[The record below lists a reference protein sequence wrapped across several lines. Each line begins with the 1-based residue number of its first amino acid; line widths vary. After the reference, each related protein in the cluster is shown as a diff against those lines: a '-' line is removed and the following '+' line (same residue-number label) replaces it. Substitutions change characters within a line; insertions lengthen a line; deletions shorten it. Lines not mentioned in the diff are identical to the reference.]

1 MSRSSTRITDRIGRG
16 GLRLAALAFAGG
28 SLLASSTD
36 MLAQGTPATR
46 TTYTRDQTRDMIDDF
61 SNSLQDRDQERRRTN
76 SNRAFPNPASAPGAA
91 PGVVT
96 AELKQLRTLI
106 RDFSNDASQLT
117 YALNEQIRVVPSLRP
132 LYTDALRVSAEA
144 VGLDKRAGQVN
155 DHRQLSEEFQDLD
168 ADWRELAYRL
178 ESVRGLQAETRDLI
192 ANLNDGGEAI
202 RKQLKMQPQLN
213 RQGLYMK
220 TASLAGD
227 LENLIDDI
235 GAELGRSKNAQQYLM
250 QGGRV
255 RQEVLGLAALA
266 RDDQADTALVVEE
279 YKRVEAMWLPLAVK
293 LQAEDNRYLERSLR
307 RITQTSG
314 EIHQLLLLPQKMD
327 KQQLVYLTSALKKDI
342 DEFFEKTP
350 LILVV
355 HLPKAK
361 SALATADQFYGVCEH
376 FVDVVNQG
384 TQVDE
389 IVDSFHYI
397 EQAEK
402 TFNEVFSAIDSDRA
416 VAVLQRIDQTVSTIR
431 TALQLQREDFNRS
444 AANDLAASIENLTEQ
459 LDFAAKRWL
468 NDDRQPFAKVCLQE
482 TASMGDSA
490 VRLHQDLV
498 RGVPVAQ
505 LRREMDELYDSW
517 RTVYGYLVKCQ
528 TDDRPTLGRLSSRL
542 TPALVELRTMITQ

>member
-1 MSRSSTRITDRIGRG
+1 MPRCLSRFTDVVRRG
-16 GLRLAALAFAGG
+16 VRRLAALAFAIG
-28 SLLASSTD
+28 SLFVFANNSF
-36 MLAQGTPATR
+36 AQGLPAQR
-46 TTYTRDQTRDMIDDF
+46 TTYTRDQQRGMIDDF
-61 SNSLQDRDQERRRTN
+61 SDSLQNRDRNRRAIGD
-76 SNRAFPNPASAPGAA
+76 RAFPNAPAG
-91 PGVVT
+91 GLT
-96 AELKQLRTLI
+96 AELKQLRPLI

-117 YALNEQIRVVPSLRP
+117 YALNDQIRQTPALRT

-144 VGLDKRAGQVN
+144 VGLDKRAGQEN
-155 DHRQLSEEFQDLD
+155 DHRMLAEDFQKLD
-168 ADWRELAYRL
+168 ADWRELAYRM
-178 ESVRGLQAETRDLI
+178 EGVRGLPADTRDLI
-192 ANLNDGGEAI
+192 ANLNTGGEQI
-202 RKQLKMQPQLN
+202 RKSLNMQPQLN
-213 RQGLYMK
+213 RQGLYLK

-235 GAELGRSKNAQQYLM
+235 NAELGRSKNAQQYAM
-250 QGGRV
+250 QGSRI
-255 RQEVLGLAALA
+255 RQEVLGLAALS

-314 EIHQLLLLPQKMD
+314 EIHQLLLLPQKID

-342 DEFFEKTP
+342 DEFFERTP
-350 LILVV
+350 LILVM

-376 FVDVVNQG
+376 FVDVVNSG
-384 TQVDE
+384 NAVDE
-389 IVDSFHYI
+389 VLDSFKYI

-402 TFNEVFSAIDSDRA
+402 SFNEVYSQIDSDRA
-416 VAVLQRIDQTVSTIR
+416 VAVLQRIDRTVGTIR
-431 TALQLQREDFNRS
+431 TSLQLQREDFNRP

-459 LDFAAKRWL
+459 LDFATKRWL
-468 NDDRQPFAKVCLQE
+468 NDDRQPFGKVCLQE
-482 TASMGDSA
+482 TASLADA
-490 VRLHQDLV
+490 AAALHQDLV
-498 RGVPVAQ
+498 RGVPVPQ
-505 LRREMDELYDSW
+505 LRQEIDALYVNW

>member
-1 MSRSSTRITDRIGRG
+1 MRRSSSRFTDAVRRG
-16 GLRLAALAFAGG
+16 GMRLAALAFAGG
-28 SLLASSTD
+28 SLFAFTNDSF
-36 MLAQGTPATR
+36 AQGTPAQR
-46 TTYTRDQTRDMIDDF
+46 TTYTRDQQRGMIDDF
-61 SNSLQDRDQERRRTN
+61 SDSLHDRDRNRRSVN
-76 SNRAFPNPASAPGAA
+76 DRAFPNPPAG
-91 PGVVT
+91 GVT
-96 AELKQLRTLI
+96 AELKLLRPLI

-117 YALNEQIRVVPSLRP
+117 YALNEQIRQTPALRT

-155 DHRQLSEEFQDLD
+155 DHRQLAEEFQTLD
-168 ADWRELAYRL
+168 ADWRELAYRM
-178 ESVRGLQAETRDLI
+178 EGVRGLQAGTRDLV
-192 ANLNDGGEAI
+192 ANLNDGGEQI
-202 RKQLKMQPQLN
+202 RKSLNMQPQLN

-227 LENLIDDI
+227 LENLLDDI
-235 GAELGRSKNAQQYLM
+235 NAELGRSKNAQQYAM
-250 QGGRV
+250 QGSRI
-255 RQEVLGLAALA
+255 RQEVLGLAALS
-266 RDDQADTALVVEE
+266 RDDHADTALIVDE

-314 EIHQLLLLPQKMD
+314 EIHQLLLLPQKID

-342 DEFFEKTP
+342 DEFFERTP
-350 LILVV
+350 LILVM

-376 FVDVVNQG
+376 FVDVVNTG
-384 TQVDE
+384 NNVDE
-389 IVDSFHYI
+389 VLDSFRYI

-402 TFNEVFSAIDSDRA
+402 SFNEVYSQIDSDRA

-431 TALQLQREDFNRS
+431 TSLQLQREDFNRP

-459 LDFAAKRWL
+459 LDFATKRWL
-468 NDDRQPFAKVCLQE
+468 SDDRQSFAKVCLQE
-482 TASMGDSA
+482 TASLADA
-490 VRLHQDLV
+490 AAALHQDLV
-498 RGVPVAQ
+498 RGVPIAQ
-505 LRREMDELYDSW
+505 LRQEIDALYDNW

>member
-1 MSRSSTRITDRIGRG
+1 MPRSSSRLTDRIGRG

-28 SLLASSTD
+28 SLLAASTD
-36 MLAQGTPATR
+36 LLAQGTPATR

-61 SNSLQDRDQERRRTN
+61 SSSLQEKGQERRRTN
-76 SNRAFPNPASAPGAA
+76 SNRAFPNPASAPGA
-91 PGVVT
+91 VT

-117 YALNEQIRVVPSLRP
+117 YTLNEQIRVVPSLRP

-144 VGLDKRAGQVN
+144 VGLDKRAGQVD

-178 ESVRGLQAETRDLI
+178 ESIRGLQAETRDLI

-227 LENLIDDI
+227 LENLLDDI
-235 GAELGRSKNAQQYLM
+235 GAELGRSKNGQQYLM
-250 QGGRV
+250 QGSRV

-279 YKRVEAMWLPLAVK
+279 FKRVEAMWLPLAVK
-293 LQAEDNRYLERSLR
+293 LQSEDNRYLERSLR

-314 EIHQLLLLPQKMD
+314 EIHQLLLLPQTID
-327 KQQLVYLTSALKKDI
+327 KQQLVYLASALKKDI

-376 FVDVVNQG
+376 FVDVVNRG
-384 TQVDE
+384 SQVDE
-389 IVDSFHYI
+389 VVDSFHYI

-402 TFNEVFSAIDSDRA
+402 SFNEVFSAIDSDRA

-431 TALQLQREDFNRS
+431 TALQLQREDFNRPG
-444 AANDLAASIENLTEQ
+444 ANDLAASIENLTEQ
-459 LDFAAKRWL
+459 LNFAAKRWL
-468 NDDRQPFAKVCLQE
+468 NEDRQPFAKACLQE

-498 RGVPVAQ
+498 QGVPVAQ
-505 LRREMDELYDSW
+505 LRREMDELYDRW

>member
-1 MSRSSTRITDRIGRG
+1 MSRSSSRLTDRICREGM
-16 GLRLAALAFAGG
+16 RLASLALAG
-28 SLLASSTD
+28 SSLIASSTD
-36 MLAQGTPATR
+36 LLAQGTPATR

-61 SNSLQDRDQERRRTN
+61 SSSLQEKGQERRRTN
-76 SNRAFPNPASAPGAA
+76 SNRAFPNPAGVPGTA

-178 ESVRGLQAETRDLI
+178 ESVRGLQADTRDLI

-213 RQGLYMK
+213 RQSLYMK

-235 GAELGRSKNAQQYLM
+235 GAELGRSKNAQQYIM

-293 LQAEDNRYLERSLR
+293 LQTEDNRYLERSLR

-314 EIHQLLLLPQKMD
+314 EIHQLLLLPQKVD

-355 HLPKAK
+355 RLPKAK
-361 SALATADQFYGVCEH
+361 SALSTADQFYGVCEH

-384 TQVDE
+384 SELDE
-389 IVDSFHYI
+389 IVDSFKYI

-402 TFNEVFSAIDSDRA
+402 TFNEVFNTIDSDRA

-431 TALQLQREDFNRS
+431 TALQLQREDFNRP

-468 NDDRQPFAKVCLQE
+468 NDDRQPFAKACLQE
-482 TASMGDSA
+482 TASMGDAA

-498 RGVPVAQ
+498 RGVPIAQ

-528 TDDRPTLGRLSSRL
+528 TEDRPTLGRLSSRL